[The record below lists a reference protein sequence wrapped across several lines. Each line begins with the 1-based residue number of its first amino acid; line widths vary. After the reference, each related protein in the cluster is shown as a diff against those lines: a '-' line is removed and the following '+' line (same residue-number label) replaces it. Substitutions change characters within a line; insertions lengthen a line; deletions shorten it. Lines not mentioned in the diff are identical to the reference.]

1 MIQLT
6 EKEEWRD
13 IKGYEGRY
21 QISNMG
27 RVISLERAVDMIVKG
42 SNCKRLV
49 KSKILK
55 IHINR
60 YGYQY
65 VSLRKSGESK
75 SKNLSIH
82 QLVAKSFILNTKNY
96 SCVNHKD
103 ENKLNNRYDN
113 LEWCS
118 EKYNNNFG
126 KHNQNISNSLKG
138 KAKSEDHILK
148 IIESRNRF
156 PVFQIDMKDG
166 VILEEYR
173 SMREA
178 ERSTGI
184 FESNISQCWKGRT
197 RSAGGFRWKY
207 KNKTL

>member
-1 MIQLT
+1 MEKLNEEPYYREVKLNGNDTNYRVSYNGTVLSEYNMRELT
-6 EKEEWRD
+6 
-13 IKGYEGRY
+13 IGITPCGY
-21 QISNMG
+21 
-27 RVISLERAVDMIVKG
+27 
-42 SNCKRLV
+42 CKVTLYIDRKPNYCLVHRLV
-49 KSKILK
+49 AQAFLP
-55 IHINR
+55 NPNNCP
-60 YGYQY
+60 Q
-65 VSLRKSGESK
+65 
-75 SKNLSIH
+75 
-82 QLVAKSFILNTKNY
+82 
-96 SCVNHKD
+96 VNHKNGIKTD
-103 ENKLNNRYDN
+103 NRVEN

-148 IIESRNRF
+148 IIESRNRS

-184 FESNISQCWKGRT
+184 FESNISQCCKGRT

>member
-1 MIQLT
+1 M
-6 EKEEWRD
+6 EEIWVD
-13 IKGYEGRY
+13 IDGYESKF
-21 QISNMG
+21 QISNRG
-27 RVISLERAVDMIVKG
+27 KIKRSEYISRNGKG
-42 SNCKRLV
+42 FYVLKE
-49 KSKILK
+49 KLK
-55 IHINR
+55 ICSYNAD
-60 YGYQY
+60 GYKI
-65 VSLRKSGESK
+65 VGLRGR
-75 SKNLSIH
+75 LFLLHRLI
-82 QLVAKSFILNTKNY
+82 AKAFIPNPNNY
-96 SCVNHKD
+96 PCVNHKD

-184 FESNISQCWKGRT
+184 FESNISQCCKGRT